1 MDAGE
6 YWTKI
11 SENGHSGGILNIE
24 FLTFGEQKGCILIPN
39 FENLLVLA
47 ISTDKSN
54 LITFSKPAPEASP
67 VLTLGKFQGS
77 GMDYRE
83 PLPLPILS
91 ANRE

>member
-1 MDAGE
+1 MGAGE

-11 SENGHSGGILNIE
+11 SENGHSGGIFNIE
-24 FLTFGEQKGCILIPN
+24 FLAFGEQKGCIFIPN
-39 FENLLVLA
+39 FENLLVLT
-47 ISTDKSN
+47 ITTDKN
-54 LITFSKPAPEASP
+54 NPITFSKPAPEASP

-77 GMDYRE
+77 GMDYTE

>member
-47 ISTDKSN
+47 ISTDKN
-54 LITFSKPAPEASP
+54 NPITFSKPAPEASP
-67 VLTLGKFQGS
+67 VQC
-77 GMDYRE
+77 
-83 PLPLPILS
+83 
-91 ANRE
+91 